1 MTAEIILIIVSGI
14 FSGAGIASLITAI
27 SKKKQLERER
37 KAKKED
43 EESDDLKEWRA
54 DVNEKLKTQ
63 GEGMKFL
70 LYSKIKDLGREYISQ
85 KEISFDD
92 LNDFNTAHR
101 IYHEGLKEDGKLDG
115 LMEAVNKLP
124 RKVS

>member
-1 MTAEIILIIVSGI
+1 MIAEIILVIAAGI
-14 FSGAGIASLITAI
+14 FSGTGIAALITAI
-27 SKKKQLERER
+27 SKKRQWERER

-43 EESDDLKEWRA
+43 DESDDLKEWKA
-54 DVNEKLKTQ
+54 EVNETLKAQ

-70 LYSKIKDLGREYISQ
+70 LYSKIKDLGREYISR

-92 LNDFNTAHR
+92 LNDLNNAHK

-124 RKVS
+124 RKVG